1 MRGRTKRR
9 RKELI
14 PRLPR
19 KTVNGGDSTRDPGPV
34 VVTGGSGFVGSHLA
48 DSLIA
53 DGHRVTVI
61 DNLVTGRVRN
71 LESALATGS
80 CELIREDISGSPKI
94 PNDATD
100 IFHLASPASPPA
112 YQKRPVETLWANAA
126 GTRNVLEAARRL
138 DCRVVLA
145 STSEVYGDP
154 EVHPQVE
161 SYWGHVNPTG
171 VRSCYDEGK
180 RFAEAISMAY
190 RRAYGL
196 DVRIARIFNT
206 YGPRMDPN
214 DGRVVSNF
222 VAQAIE
228 RRPLTVYGTGAQ
240 TRSFCFVSDLVR
252 GLRALMDAGTVPEG
266 GPVNLGN
273 PAETTVLELAQLVSE
288 IAQVPLHI
296 EKRPEPEDD
305 PRRRCPDIAR
315 ARTWLGWTP
324 IVTLKDGIGATL
336 AGFRL
341 EVGRPIVA

>member
-1 MRGRTKRR
+1 MNGGERSRGR
-9 RKELI
+9 
-14 PRLPR
+14 
-19 KTVNGGDSTRDPGPV
+19 DPV
-34 VVTGGSGFVGSHLA
+34 VVTGGSGFVGSHLV
-48 DSLIA
+48 DSLVS
-53 DGHRVTVI
+53 DGRRVTVI
-61 DNLVTGRVRN
+61 DNLLTGRSRN
-71 LESALATGS
+71 LDGAIATGR
-80 CELIREDISGSPKI
+80 CELLRDDIGAAPRL
-94 PNDATD
+94 PNDAAG

-112 YQKRPVETLWANAA
+112 YQKWPVETLWANAA
-126 GTRNVLEAARRL
+126 GTRNVLESARRS

-222 VAQAIE
+222 VVQAIE
-228 RRPLTVYGTGAQ
+228 GNPLTVYGSGSQ
-240 TRSFCFVSDLVR
+240 TRSFCYVSDLVR
-252 GLRALMDAGTVPEG
+252 GLRLLMDVEEVPNG

-273 PAETTVLELAQLVSE
+273 PTENTVLELAEVVADL
-288 IAQVPLHI
+288 AHVPLRVEH
-296 EKRPEPEDD
+296 RPEAEDD
-305 PRRRCPDIAR
+305 PRRRCPDIGR
-315 ARTWLGWTP
+315 AQEWLGWRP
-324 IVTLKDGIGATL
+324 EVPLREGLAATL

-341 EVGRPIVA
+341 EIGRPVVA